1 MSLRGKVKGVWVVGF
16 SLLLVLGC
24 DEHSRLVRRAENG
37 DPVAMRELGERI
49 WANTSGRGDEVDEA
63 LSWLLR
69 AAQKG
74 DVKAMYKY
82 ALIHDAPGGEEKA
95 LYWFRKGAEAGDRFC
110 CVKMGEAYRIGK
122 YGLPV
127 DFQESDRWFEAAEL
141 AKRKTERR

>member
-1 MSLRGKVKGVWVVGF
+1 MKGVCVVGF

-24 DEHSRLVRRAENG
+24 NEYSRLVRRAENG
-37 DPVAMRELGERI
+37 DPVAKRELGERI

-63 LSWLLR
+63 LFWLLK

-95 LYWFRKGAEAGDRFC
+95 LYWFRKGAEAGDSNC
-110 CVKMGEAYRIGK
+110 MGRLATGYHFGQLGLEKDDQKYRYWMDKAMAI
-122 YGLPV
+122 
-127 DFQESDRWFEAAEL
+127 DR
-141 AKRKTERR
+141 ERSKAWRR